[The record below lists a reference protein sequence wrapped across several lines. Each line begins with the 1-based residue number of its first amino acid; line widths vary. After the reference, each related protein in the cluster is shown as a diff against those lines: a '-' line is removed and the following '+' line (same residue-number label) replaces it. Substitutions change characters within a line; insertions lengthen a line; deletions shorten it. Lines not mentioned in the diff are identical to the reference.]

1 MTPDSNSSATRAVTV
16 RTDGGARGNPG
27 PAGIGFT
34 VEHGGTELFGG
45 GAFIGAHTNNV
56 AEYAAIIWGVENA
69 LGAGYTD
76 VTVLADSELV
86 VKQLNGQYRVK
97 HPGLKPLYAAAI
109 GVAKRA
115 PAIRFQ
121 HIPRAENA
129 VADAYANGAMD
140 GRKPVGS
147 PVLPFTDSSA
157 YDLVS
162 PPAQG
167 SLF

>member
-1 MTPDSNSSATRAVTV
+1 MINHPDSNLSGVVTV

-34 VEHGGTELFGG
+34 VEQSGAELFGA
-45 GAFIGAHTNNV
+45 GAFIGSQTNNV
-56 AEYAAIIWGVENA
+56 AEYAAIVWGVENCLA
-69 LGAGYTD
+69 AGYRD
-76 VTVLADSELV
+76 ILVLADSELV

-97 HPGLKPLYAAAI
+97 NAGLKPLYAAAVR
-109 GVAKRA
+109 VAGGA
-115 PAIRFQ
+115 AAIQYR

-140 GRKPVGS
+140 ERAQVGS
-147 PVLPFTDSSA
+147 PVLAFTESA
-157 YDLVS
+157 AFDIVS

>member
-1 MTPDSNSSATRAVTV
+1 MTNPSDSSPTGPVTV

-34 VEHGGTELFGG
+34 VEQGGAELFGA
-45 GAFIGAHTNNV
+45 GAFIGSQTNNV
-56 AEYAAIIWGVENA
+56 AEYAAIVWGVENCLA
-69 LGAGYTD
+69 AGYRD
-76 VTVLADSELV
+76 ILVLADSELV

-97 HPGLKPLYAAAI
+97 NAGLKPLYAAAVR
-109 GVAKRA
+109 VAGG
-115 PAIRFQ
+115 AISIAYR

-129 VADAYANGAMD
+129 VADGYANGAMD
-140 GRKPVGS
+140 DRSPVGS
-147 PVLPFTDSSA
+147 PVLPFADSA
-157 YDLVS
+157 AFDIVS